1 MAVEDVDVVVVGMG
15 PGGEEAAARLAR
27 AGLSVVGV
35 EPRLVGG
42 ECPYYACIPTKMM
55 LRAADALAE
64 GRRIDDLAGTAAI
77 HPDWAPVARRIREET
92 TNDWDDDIAV
102 KRFTDA
108 GGTFVRGTATLTAAG
123 EVTVSVLDTSSV
135 RGGRP
140 VGKRVFRP
148 RRGIVLN
155 PGTEPAIPPVAGLA
169 DTPYWTNRDVAA
181 LTELPESLLVLGAG
195 PVGCELAQ
203 VFARFGARVVLAETS
218 PRLLPSSE
226 PEASDALTGAL
237 RDDGIEVHTAATVQ
251 QVSHDGQF
259 TAHLDTGE
267 VITTQRLLVA
277 TGRRTD
283 LVALGVGAAGM
294 DDTGNTISVD
304 EQMRAAPDVWAVGD
318 VTGHGAFTHTSVY
331 QARIAADALL
341 GRDSNG
347 ADYRAAPA
355 VTFTDPEIATIG
367 YTEATARQHGYEVR
381 TATQPL
387 PARLGASS
395 TRPAT
400 TAWSN
405 SSPMS
410 TGASSS
416 AAPSPDPPVA
426 RSPEPSPSPS
436 TPRRAS
442 PYSVG

>member
-1 MAVEDVDVVVVGMG
+1 
-15 PGGEEAAARLAR
+15 
-27 AGLSVVGV
+27 
-35 EPRLVGG
+35 
-42 ECPYYACIPTKMM
+42 
-55 LRAADALAE
+55 
-64 GRRIDDLAGTAAI
+64 
-77 HPDWAPVARRIREET
+77 
-92 TNDWDDDIAV
+92 
-102 KRFTDA
+102 
-108 GGTFVRGTATLTAAG
+108 
-123 EVTVSVLDTSSV
+123 
-135 RGGRP
+135 
-140 VGKRVFRP
+140 P

-387 PARLGASS
+387 PRSARGFIHKAGNDGVVKLIADVDRGILIGGTVAGPAGGEIAGALAVAIH
-395 TRPAT
+395 TE
-400 TAWSN
+400 
-405 SSPMS
+405 
-410 TGASSS
+410 ASISLL
-416 AAPSPDPPVA
+416 
-426 RSPEPSPSPS
+426 
-436 TPRRAS
+436 RRMIFAY
-442 PYSVG
+442 PTFHRAIEDALDTLEL